1 MRPVDHQPDVL
12 GIFAGDSFESCART
26 TAAEIARLIGE
37 GVLVRDRE
45 TGIHRPVRAGD
56 VAILFRTR
64 ESHREYERALEER
77 GISAY
82 VYKGLG
88 FFDADEV
95 KDVMAILWYLADPVS
110 NLRSAALLRSRF
122 VRISDEGLKRLG
134 PHLAEA
140 LALGNSVKGSD
151 PAQVALDD
159 DDAEALRL
167 ARASAARWRALA
179 DWLPP
184 AELLDRIIEESAYAS
199 GAQGCPPARRRE
211 KT

>member
-1 MRPVDHQPDVL
+1 M
-12 GIFAGDSFESCART
+12 
-26 TAAEIARLIGE
+26 
-37 GVLVRDRE
+37 LVRDRE
-45 TGIHRPVRAGD
+45 TGVHRPVRAGD
-56 VAILFRTR
+56 IAILFRTR

-95 KDVMAILWYLADPVS
+95 KDVLAMLWYLADPVS
-110 NLRSAALLRSRF
+110 DLRAAALLRSRF
-122 VRISDEGLKRLG
+122 VRISDEGLRRLG
-134 PHLAEA
+134 PHLAD
-140 LALGNSVKGSD
+140 ALGLRAT
-151 PAQVALDD
+151 PRTVALDD

-184 AELLDRIIEESAYAS
+184 AELLDRILEESAYAS
-199 GAQGCPPARRRE
+199 GAQGCPPRRRRAR
-211 KT
+211 T

>member
-1 MRPVDHQPDVL
+1 M
-12 GIFAGDSFESCART
+12 
-26 TAAEIARLIGE
+26 LI
-37 GVLVRDRE
+37 RDRE

-95 KDVMAILWYLADPVS
+95 KDVLAHPLVS
-110 NLRSAALLRSRF
+110 CRS
-122 VRISDEGLKRLG
+122 GLEPSICRV
-134 PHLAEA
+134 AA
-140 LALGNSVKGSD
+140 LALRPDLGRGPQATRTESGRGPRPGNLLTGSD

-159 DDAEALRL
+159 DDDEALRL
-167 ARASAARWRALA
+167 ARASTARWRALA

-184 AELLDRIIEESAYAS
+184 AELLDRILEESAYARELRVS
-199 GAQGCPPARRRE
+199 AWRRRE
-211 KT
+211 RT